1 MELILDCRPGCG
13 ACCVAP
19 SITLPIPGM
28 PHGKPA
34 GVRCVNLDDT
44 NRCNL
49 WGQPSYPSFCRT
61 FPAMADACGSTNE
74 QAMVLLTIMERDTT
88 PG

>member
-1 MELILDCRPGCG
+1 
-13 ACCVAP
+13 
-19 SITLPIPGM
+19 M

-34 GVRCVNLDDT
+34 GVRCVNLSAI

-49 WGQPSYPSFCRT
+49 WGQPNYPSFCRT
-61 FPAMADACGSTNE
+61 FPAMLDACGSTNE
-74 QAMVLLTIMERDTT
+74 QAMVLLTIMERDTM